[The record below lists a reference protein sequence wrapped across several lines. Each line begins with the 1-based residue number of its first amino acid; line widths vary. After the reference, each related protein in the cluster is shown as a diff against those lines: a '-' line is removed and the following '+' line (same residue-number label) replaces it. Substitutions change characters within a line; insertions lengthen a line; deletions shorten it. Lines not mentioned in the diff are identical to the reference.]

1 MKKILIIAIIF
12 LSNTLIHAQRMQL
25 SSIPGVD
32 SGMDIDSMLK
42 QIMAPYHNQITNL
55 NNQRRNKEIETAL
68 WTDFRTNIDNFDRI
82 NRYIFS
88 YESAFRDKTNKTS
101 VPDLLDIST
110 DRTAKNSIYNIK
122 IKKLAQADV
131 FSSGPVP
138 QDLCLSESIFSVKS
152 GSAEQTI
159 AFKGGNISDLMELL
173 RDSLQN
179 TIDVEL
185 INTSPNTRSILLR
198 SKKTG
203 KNNKITFNGDLTSLK
218 EAKLLSDGTNYNID
232 LYWQESQEKTTIKDQ
247 TLDKIFNTTIPDN
260 AVLTFKA
267 DVTIYQ
273 TPKTLELTERPSLQ
287 SLSVTNINTVS
298 NEIIILPSVA
308 PILRDFSIEE
318 TQQTHQEKIPEQL
331 LILHFDDG
339 NNEKII
345 LNTNI
350 YNISLEQHAGKTLT
364 KASVVSENADT
375 TIYNM
380 KISCSHEGSLT
391 PYNIISEGR
400 DALFSFNGVE
410 LERPENSI
418 SDILEGVTF
427 DLLQE
432 SDTNIIVSI
441 GPNLELI
448 EETIIQWVLAYNT
461 LMEEINIFTTIPIE
475 KIGKIKPLYKREQDG
490 DDLKEGSFY
499 GNGSLLSYRDA
510 LRRLSGVPHNNDPNS
525 LSLLDQIGIYV
536 KRLQSNASIDRD
548 AVRKGILTVD
558 SAQLK
563 KALNENFDA
572 VKKMFAYDSNGDN
585 IADMG
590 LSVSAAKA
598 DELMIGGNG
607 YLARMNRESID
618 KLKELDQKIAKKQD
632 ELETTERKERQ
643 ALLKMSQAIAASKAQ
658 NESLKQ
664 RFGN

>member
-12 LSNTLIHAQRMQL
+12 LSNAVIYAQRMQL

-42 QIMAPYHNQITNL
+42 QIMAPYHDQITNL
-55 NNQRRNKEIETAL
+55 NNQRRNKEIETVL

-88 YESAFRDKTNKTS
+88 YESAFRDKTNKIS
-101 VPDLLDIST
+101 APDLLNIST
-110 DRTAKNSIYNIK
+110 DRTAKNGTYSIK
-122 IKKLAQADV
+122 IKKLAQADA

-138 QDLCLSESIFSVKS
+138 QDLLLSESIFSVKS
-152 GSAEQTI
+152 GSTEQTI
-159 AFKGGNISDLMELL
+159 AFRGGNINDLMELL
-173 RDSLQN
+173 RDSLQSSV
-179 TIDVEL
+179 DVEL
-185 INTSPNTRSILLR
+185 INTSDNTRSILLR

-203 KNNKITFNGDLTSLK
+203 KNNKITFSGDLASLK
-218 EAKLLSDGTNYNID
+218 EAKLLSEGTNYSVD
-232 LYWQESQEKTTIKDQ
+232 LCWQEGQDAAAIKDQ
-247 TLDKIFNTTIPDN
+247 TLDKIFNTAIPDN
-260 AVLTFKA
+260 SVLTFKA
-267 DVTIYQ
+267 DVDVY
-273 TPKTLELTERPSLQ
+273 PSPNPVELTERPSLQ

-298 NEIIILPSVA
+298 NETIILPSAA
-308 PILRDFSIEE
+308 PILQDFSTEE
-318 TQQTHQEKIPEQL
+318 TQQTQQKKTPEQL

-339 NNEKII
+339 SDEKIT

-350 YNISLEQHAGKTLT
+350 YNISLERHAGKILT

-380 KISCSHEGSLT
+380 KINSSHEGSLA
-391 PYNIISEGR
+391 PYNIISQGQ

-418 SDILEGVTF
+418 SDILQGVTF

-432 SDTNIIVSI
+432 SDTNITVSI

-448 EETIIQWVLAYNT
+448 EETIIQWVLAYNA
-461 LMEEINIFTTIPIE
+461 LMEEISVFTTIPIE

-499 GNGSLLSYRDA
+499 GNNNLLSYRDA
-510 LRRLSGVPHNNDPNS
+510 LRRLSGAPHSNDPNS

-536 KRLQSNASIDRD
+536 KRLRSNASIDRD

-563 KALNENFDA
+563 KALSENFDA

-607 YLARMNRESID
+607 YLVRINRESTD

-643 ALLKMSQAIAASKAQ
+643 ALLKMSQAVAASKAQ